1 MIPENNKNEERI
13 THNNNESAE
22 PMIQGEQNFDELPV
36 GKTGFTLS
44 AYPEG
49 QEGMEESQMQ
59 SQDTGPLQNRIKSKV
74 WKVRQTAFEELA
86 EKFREAD
93 KEDFIFDE
101 YRGELPKLLGDA
113 NPGAQEKAIDA
124 FKVYLEKR
132 NGSGIDGKSVIKNLI
147 DKALAPGKPNIK
159 KITLEV
165 ICLMFEHMEKKE
177 IIEGV
182 VDSINHKNQKVSCAG
197 VQALVELLTNYG
209 PRKLEFLKP
218 FFPAVEKLAA
228 STVSSQRTEAMNFYK
243 EAYKY
248 MGDALKPFIVNLKK
262 AQLDELEKFFSECPS
277 ELAKPAKEDAS
288 EVEMGGTGSG
298 GAARRGSG
306 AMDVYE
312 IADAV
317 DLFKKFNDG
326 WSEKVLAKEKWM
338 ERKTMLEELLKEAS
352 VTPKIVANAPFPH
365 ITNML
370 KKVLSDSNQ
379 QVMLTGIKI
388 YGALAKGMRKSLANA
403 CKNIMPTILAKL
415 KDKKNVVEE
424 TMRTM
429 DNFLYAIGPEDVL
442 EDLQVVFN
450 DKAPV
455 AKVQVLK
462 WIEKHFEK
470 NSKTPEKLTSLY
482 RSLLSTFKKLLED
495 GSVEVREQI
504 VLSLARIKFILGE
517 GNIKETLAD
526 INSTK
531 LARINELAQSLAD
544 GRSID
549 MSASSMPAPRRNK
562 PNLSL
567 SDNIEE
573 EKSGSVKRSTS
584 RTAEHE
590 APPKAGGNRPQT
602 SKANAGGKQIPQG
615 LKKVGS
621 MKALGSA
628 QQDNRQE
635 KEDSVSQITPE
646 DAEMKMQELNVPEG
660 ITKAIDNPAWKE
672 RQKALEEFSMFIR
685 ENAETVGPS
694 IEYVFKYIRAKLK
707 DWKESNLSV
716 VKEAFNTI
724 LSITETPE
732 IPLTKRCFSVISPLI
747 INNLHDSKYTE
758 SCNKIV
764 TGFVETI
771 SPKFM
776 IMQIVEHFL
785 ETKDSKTAKVNPK
798 ALTEVANLLVKLLDV
813 LTLNYFPLKDTIDF
827 SKTVLANTNIQARNA
842 AISLLKSIYQQLGPP
857 LNDFL
862 NDVNP
867 QTLKTLNAE
876 FEKIVPNKDV
886 QCKVQFRGEAQ
897 SELSNQGGSSAGG
910 NLLDSLPRVDISKD
924 VEKLLKKLGDS
935 KWEVRREALEALSGL
950 LTASHNRIAATGLQ
964 ELVTALKSR
973 LNDNNKSLVKS
984 CIMFVGNFATA
995 VGPNVRIY
1003 AKPLIQELVKNLLD
1017 KQAIIRTETVASL
1030 DKFAAEVGSEMVIN
1044 IAFPLLNQENP
1055 ELRQTFIPWILKN
1068 QECLSKVDLRA
1079 HIGVVLS
1086 ILQDKTKDI
1095 RNLGEKLLEKCI
1107 GILGTGPYITA
1118 LKDLKPAIQ
1127 KALTPIVNKYSST
1140 STGAVMTEPDL
1151 DSDGGNNN
1159 SLELKIP
1166 QNKSLNKIPSE
1177 STLRGVGVSN
1187 KPQRPGTSASVSMIQ
1202 ESSGSKRPTTPTGGS
1217 MSNIQ
1222 IPTTGLGNSGP
1233 NSSRNSGGMIN
1244 LLGQKGKRQEDEKR
1258 NKWNTDDL
1266 KDDMVEKLKENIKKN
1281 VSQELYQKMFSFDAR
1296 KQIEAIQCL
1305 KKALVQEFQGTV
1317 DILDLIIR
1325 WLFFKLWDNSNMQI
1339 AKEALDYVYNLV
1351 LTLESGKTSLEDFE
1365 LNVLVPFL
1373 LQRLVQGHSN
1383 TKVTL
1388 FKIFQKLGEVAY
1400 VQKVTAILAQNA
1412 QSKNARIRDESLEVI
1427 TVVVKEYKG
1436 ESLSAKEIRTL
1447 GKMLGHTD
1455 AIVRNHCL
1463 NIFTELGLYM
1473 KEDLLRTL
1481 KGEAP
1486 QKTLDTLIQRIKS
1499 AEGGG
1504 NRFDRRAGGGH
1515 SDDFSVSMY
1524 EESNIFSGSHKGPN
1538 IISSSFIH
1546 DKENAYD
1553 MENLENRDY
1562 NKYGGSILQG
1572 KLGGGMSTV
1581 ESKESMTR
1589 DTSLLGT
1596 PQTKVK
1602 GFPVVGGQK
1611 IEEELFDRNLNL
1623 LVSGSMSNRLD
1634 ALLLIHDIVVADNE
1648 ETRDFLRIKADDLIK
1663 ALYVTLKNV
1672 FERSKNE
1679 VPLKFAFYFLNMTH
1693 KLCSIRAF
1701 LKNVTEDNL
1710 KKFSE
1715 ELLQRLL
1722 AEDDEKRFEAA
1733 DNENLVKT
1741 LNAIMLRV
1749 LENAEADDMFNVLF
1763 DLLIKNRRVHSYAKI
1778 LGLIVKCILKL
1789 TKALNQ
1795 LVPTLHPETLLIKF
1809 HLYILEFG
1817 STQTEDI
1824 GIKTIKTLLNELVKV
1839 YNESIWNAYARSVQ
1853 IHAKPDQVLHSYF
1866 EI

>member
-1 MIPENNKNEERI
+1 MHEE
-13 THNNNESAE
+13 HGM
-22 PMIQGEQNFDELPV
+22 PMITSGDQNFDEVPV
-36 GKTGFTLS
+36 GKTGGFSLS

-49 QEGMEESQMQ
+49 QEGMEESNVQ

-93 KEDFIFDE
+93 KDDDIFDE
-101 YRGELPKLLGDA
+101 YKGELPKLLGDS

-124 FKVYLEKR
+124 FKGYLEKR

-248 MGDALKPFIVNLKK
+248 MGEALKPFIVNLKK
-262 AQLDELEKFFSECPS
+262 AQIDELEKFFSECPS
-277 ELAKPAKEDAS
+277 ELAKPAKVDAS
-288 EVEMGGTGSG
+288 EVEMGSGAGGSQ
-298 GAARRGSG
+298 ARRGSG
-306 AMDVYE
+306 ALDVYE

-326 WSEKVLAKEKWM
+326 WSEKVLAKEKWN
-338 ERKTMLEELLKEAS
+338 EKKTMLEELLKEAS
-352 VTPKIVANAPFPH
+352 ATPKIAANAPFPH
-365 ITNML
+365 MTNML
-370 KKVLSDSNQ
+370 KKVLVDSNQ

-388 YGALAKGMRKSLANA
+388 YGALAKGLRRNLANA

-415 KDKKNVVEE
+415 KDKKNVAEE

-429 DNFLYAIGPEDVL
+429 DNFLYSIGPEDVL
-442 EDLQVVFN
+442 DDLQTVFA
-450 DKAPV
+450 DKAPA

-462 WIEKHFEK
+462 WIEKYFEK
-470 NSKTPEKLTSLY
+470 NSKTPEKLVSLY
-482 RSLLSTFKKLLED
+482 RSLLSTFKKLIED
-495 GSVEVREQI
+495 GSAEVREQI
-504 VLSLARIKFILGE
+504 VMTLARIKFILGE
-517 GNIKETLAD
+517 SNIKESLND

-544 GRSID
+544 GRPID
-549 MSASSMPAPRRNK
+549 MGASMIGGTMPAPRRNK

-584 RTAEHE
+584 RTGEHE
-590 APPKAGGNRPQT
+590 APAAKVGGNRPQT
-602 SKANAGGKQIPQG
+602 SKANAAGGKQIPQQG

-621 MKALGSA
+621 MKALGGV
-628 QQDNRQE
+628 QDNSKER
-635 KEDSVSQITPE
+635 EDSVSQISAE

-660 ITKAIDNPAWKE
+660 IVKAIDNPAWKE
-672 RQKALEEFSMFIR
+672 RQKALEEFSIFIR
-685 ENAETVGPS
+685 ENAETMGPS
-694 IEYVFKYIRAKLK
+694 IEYVFKYIRVKLK

-724 LSITETPE
+724 CSITETPE
-732 IPLTKRCFSVISPLI
+732 IPLTKRCFSVISPFVV
-747 INNLHDSKYTE
+747 NNLHDSKYTE

-764 TGFVETI
+764 TSFVETI
-771 SPKFM
+771 SPKFV
-776 IMQIVEHFL
+776 ILQLVGHFL
-785 ETKDSKTAKVNPK
+785 ETKDSKTAKANPK
-798 ALTEVANLLVKLLDV
+798 ALTEMANLLVKLLDV
-813 LTLNYFPLKDTIDF
+813 LPLNYFPLKDTIDF
-827 SKTVLANTNIQARNA
+827 SKTVLANQNIQARNA

-897 SELSNQGGSSAGG
+897 SELSNQGSSAAS

-935 KWEVRREALEALSGL
+935 KWEVRREALEALGGL

-1017 KQAIIRTETVASL
+1017 KQAVIRTETVVSL

-1044 IAFPLLNQENP
+1044 IAFPLLSQENP

-1068 QECLSKVDLRA
+1068 QDSLSKVDLRA

-1086 ILQDKTKDI
+1086 ILQDKTKEI
-1095 RNLGEKLLEKCI
+1095 RNLGEKLLEKCLGVI
-1107 GILGTGPYITA
+1107 GTGPYITA

-1127 KALTPIVNKYSST
+1127 KALTPIVQKYSNGGSGG
-1140 STGAVMTEPDL
+1140 TGGVMTEPDL
-1151 DSDGGNNN
+1151 DSDGGNNS
-1159 SLELKIP
+1159 SLELKVP

-1177 STLRGVGVSN
+1177 SALRGVGN

-1202 ESSGSKRPTTPTGGS
+1202 ESSGSKKGGRPTTPTGGS
-1217 MSNIQ
+1217 MTNIQ
-1222 IPTTGLGNSGP
+1222 IPTSGLGNSGP
-1233 NSSRNSGGMIN
+1233 NSSRSSGGMIN
-1244 LLGQKGKRQEDEKR
+1244 LLGQKGKRQDDEKR

-1351 LTLESGKTSLEDFE
+1351 LTLEAAKTSLEDFE

-1388 FKIFQKLGEVAY
+1388 YKIFQKLGEVAY
-1400 VQKVTAILAQNA
+1400 VQKITSILVQNS
-1412 QSKNARIRDESLEVI
+1412 QSKNARIRDESLEVM

-1473 KEDLLRTL
+1473 KDDLLRTL

-1486 QKTLDTLIQRIKS
+1486 QKALDTLIQRIRS
-1499 AEGGG
+1499 AETGG
-1504 NRFDRRAGGGH
+1504 NRFERRAGGGGH
-1515 SDDFSVSMY
+1515 SDDFSASMY
-1524 EESNIFSGSHKGPN
+1524 EENNIFSGSHKGPSVV
-1538 IISSSFIH
+1538 SSSFIH

-1562 NKYGGSILQG
+1562 NKYGGISGIIQG
-1572 KLGGGMSTV
+1572 KLGGSTV

-1602 GFPVVGGQK
+1602 GFHV
-1611 IEEELFDRNLNL
+1611 
-1623 LVSGSMSNRLD
+1623 
-1634 ALLLIHDIVVADNE
+1634 
-1648 ETRDFLRIKADDLIK
+1648 RIKFFRE
-1663 ALYVTLKNV
+1663 V
-1672 FERSKNE
+1672 FIN
-1679 VPLKFAFYFLNMTH
+1679 PN
-1693 KLCSIRAF
+1693 
-1701 LKNVTEDNL
+1701 
-1710 KKFSE
+1710 
-1715 ELLQRLL
+1715 
-1722 AEDDEKRFEAA
+1722 
-1733 DNENLVKT
+1733 
-1741 LNAIMLRV
+1741 
-1749 LENAEADDMFNVLF
+1749 
-1763 DLLIKNRRVHSYAKI
+1763 
-1778 LGLIVKCILKL
+1778 
-1789 TKALNQ
+1789 
-1795 LVPTLHPETLLIKF
+1795 
-1809 HLYILEFG
+1809 
-1817 STQTEDI
+1817 ST
-1824 GIKTIKTLLNELVKV
+1824 
-1839 YNESIWNAYARSVQ
+1839 
-1853 IHAKPDQVLHSYF
+1853 
-1866 EI
+1866 